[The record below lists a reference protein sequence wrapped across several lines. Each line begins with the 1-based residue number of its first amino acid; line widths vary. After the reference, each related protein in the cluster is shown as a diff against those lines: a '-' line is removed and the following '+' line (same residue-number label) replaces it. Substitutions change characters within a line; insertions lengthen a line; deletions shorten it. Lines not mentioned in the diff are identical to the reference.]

1 MNGLRPPRISSFMTR
16 THRLLTLLASLLLAC
31 SVWGQDAQSTARE
44 KHYSLYF
51 KVSNADIDE
60 GFRDNASTLAK
71 INAEVGA
78 IIASPGMILD
88 SIVFLASAS
97 PEGPLEAN
105 KRFARKRAYNT
116 RDVLVKMFPSVQ
128 DAKVSVGYIEE
139 EWNGLALLIED
150 DPEIE
155 NETKAQILEIIRT
168 SKTSKE
174 RKAGL
179 HNIDNGATADM
190 VYKKYCGDLRYCY
203 IVLKFVM
210 DPDMMVAPVTKTLQ
224 SSVSF
229 QAQKPM
235 EIRKPEAP
243 QPKTYTRHITLK
255 TNTLGWVLAGSNV
268 ALEVDICKH
277 LSFALPFYYSGGL
290 DYFKETIK
298 FRGIVLQPELRYY
311 PKLTENLT
319 NGGLFVGAHFGL
331 GWYNFALDGD
341 YRIQDCDGD
350 TPAWGGGLGVGYSL
364 QFKKNPRW
372 GMEFAL
378 GGGVYK
384 AKYDTFYNEANG
396 PYDQRG
402 VEKVW
407 FGVDNAAV
415 SFTYKFDMKKKG
427 GKN

>member
-1 MNGLRPPRISSFMTR
+1 M
-16 THRLLTLLASLLLAC
+16 LLAGLFLAC
-31 SVWGQDAQSTARE
+31 SVWGQGTQSSARE

-51 KVSNADIDE
+51 KVSNADVDE
-60 GFRDNASTLAK
+60 GFRDNAATLDK
-71 INAEVGA
+71 INSEVGA
-78 IIASPGMILD
+78 IIASGDMILD
-88 SIVFLASAS
+88 SIIFLASAS

-105 KRFARKRAYNT
+105 RRYARKRAYST
-116 RDVLVKMFPSVQ
+116 RDVLVKMYPSVQ
-128 DAKVSVGYIEE
+128 DAKVSIGYIDE

-155 NETKAQILEIIRT
+155 IENKAQILEIIRT
-168 SKTSKE
+168 AETSKE
-174 RKAGL
+174 RKQKL
-179 HNIDNGATADM
+179 HDIDNGFTADKI
-190 VYKKYCGDLRYCY
+190 YDKYCGDLRYCY
-203 IVLKFVM
+203 IVLKFAM
-210 DPDMMVAPVTKTLQ
+210 NPDRMVAPVTKTLLG
-224 SSVSF
+224 VTSF
-229 QAQKPM
+229 
-235 EIRKPEAP
+235 EAP
-243 QPKTYTRHITLK
+243 KSAALRRPDPVQPKTYTRQITLK
-255 TNTLGWVLAGSNV
+255 TNTLGWVLAGSNI

-277 LSFALPFYYSGGL
+277 LSFALPFYFSGGL

-319 NGGLFVGAHFGL
+319 NGGFFVGAHFGL

-341 YRIQDCDGD
+341 YRVQDCDGD
-350 TPAWGGGLGVGYSL
+350 SPAWGGGVGLGYTL

-402 VEKVW
+402 VEKIW